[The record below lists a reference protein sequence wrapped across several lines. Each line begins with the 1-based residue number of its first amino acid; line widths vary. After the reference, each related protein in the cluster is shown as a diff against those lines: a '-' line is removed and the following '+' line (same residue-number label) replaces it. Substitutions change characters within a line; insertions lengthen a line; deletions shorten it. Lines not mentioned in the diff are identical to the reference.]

1 LLEYL
6 TLSTDTYFMPSF
18 RSYCPK
24 FFSPAGKLPT
34 RALFIVAF
42 VSLLSGCATVKY
54 EALEKVGIHNRDI
67 LVDRV
72 RDAQTAQSDTKQQF
86 VSAYDEFKSLVSAGD
101 SELEAGY
108 ERLSKTVK
116 KSEQR
121 AEDLDSRISAVE
133 RVATDLFA
141 EWQTELGEY
150 TNQALKKASAENLE
164 TTRRRYES
172 LRKQMRQAQSRVTP
186 VLQILQDNTLF
197 LKHNLNASA
206 VSGMGGE
213 VARIEAQIGKLI
225 ADMEKSIASSKEFV
239 DKS

>member
-1 LLEYL
+1 
-6 TLSTDTYFMPSF
+6 MPSF
-18 RSYCPK
+18 LSNCPNH
-24 FFSPAGKLPT
+24 FSPTGKLAA
-34 RALFIVAF
+34 RAYLVVAF
-42 VSLLSGCATVKY
+42 ISLLSGCATVKY
-54 EALEKVGIHNRDI
+54 EALEKVGIHKRDI

-86 VSAYDEFKSLVSAGD
+86 VSAYDEFKSLVAAGESD
-101 SELEAGY
+101 LEARY

-121 AEDLDSRISAVE
+121 AEDLDARISAVE
-133 RVATDLFA
+133 RVADDLFA

-172 LRKQMRQAQSRVTP
+172 LRRQMRQAQSRVTP
-186 VLQILQDNTLF
+186 VLQILQDNALF

-213 VARIEAQIGKLI
+213 VARIETQIGKLI
-225 ADMEKSIASSKEFV
+225 TDMEKSIASAKEFV